1 MPSPTISLT
10 ENMGV
15 VTMKNKLKVY
25 RAMHDLTQE
34 QLAGKIGV
42 SRQTVIAIESDK
54 YLPSLGLAFKIAKL
68 FKVMI
73 EDVFIYDE
81 EGNKNED

>member
-10 ENMGV
+10 ENMEV
-15 VTMKNKLKVY
+15 AAMKNKLKVY

-34 QLAGKIGV
+34 QLANKIGV

-68 FKVMI
+68 FKVKI
-73 EDVFIYDE
+73 EDIFSCE
-81 EGNKNED
+81 EEDKNES